1 MEYFKRGKEIMI
13 LDEDSQMITLE
24 GAVSFIAMSLYEDT
38 VLYFND
44 KPKGNGEKV
53 TLDEMHLS
61 MDVLNALSNAMQALK

>member
-44 KPKGNGEKV
+44 KPKCNGKKV
-53 TLDEMHLS
+53 TLDEMHLR